1 MHVRTDF
8 SCRELRE
15 WPPQRLTRQQSNS
28 VRPIR
33 VVVQF
38 AAKTCS
44 GFCLAY
50 APPRGAHDAFDC
62 VPKQGAVQHAFA
74 VDITP
79 HNRNHAASGNIAV
92 AARACNTS
100 YLPASGNPKRN
111 GQQFRKPMRIPNA
124 TVSRGLLAPDWMGRL
139 IQKRDHHSPYEGEP
153 NVIRYWPGGA
163 QP

>member
-1 MHVRTDF
+1 MAATAVDTPTVKFCAAHSR
-8 SCRELRE
+8 SSRNS
-15 WPPQRLTRQQSNS
+15 RQ
-28 VRPIR
+28 
-33 VVVQF
+33 
-38 AAKTCS
+38 KLCS

-50 APPRGAHDAFDC
+50 AAPRGAHDAFGC

-124 TVSRGLLAPDWMGRL
+124 TVSSRPPRT
-139 IQKRDHHSPYEGEP
+139 
-153 NVIRYWPGGA
+153 
-163 QP
+163 

>member
-33 VVVQF
+33 VVRAIRGKNFVPAF
-38 AAKTCS
+38 AS
-44 GFCLAY
+44 
-50 APPRGAHDAFDC
+50 PMPHR
-62 VPKQGAVQHAFA
+62 AVQHAFA